1 MSNFAIIVAILS
13 IVLVIY
19 VLTRNVRSRA
29 GSTLNMSPDTVSSQF
44 PDRPIRPLP
53 KRRLREKLSPGAVE
67 TIAYPPSTHETT
79 PLFYYPPYNF
89 REDTSPPRACSTS
102 PSQQTRRAEEGCNYT
117 PRRNGLGLPDGDDEE
132 PALRSTLVTRSPPEI
147 FIRGTQRSSKLDIPD
162 PQPPPSATSSLDGY
176 DVFENTNNKKKRK
189 IPSPGELSVNG
200 TQGSSNEIA
209 ISAGAGNSPTDES
222 HDDRA
227 PFHSVSHPTTGTF
240 LSNNQGISG
249 PGRGRLGR
257 SRNGRSPL
265 RALSDSNSNAW
276 AGRGPK
282 ATQWTT
288 GEQESSGIISNAIAN
303 AEKLRPQGQENVS
316 LLQQHSIATRS
327 TPASTQF
334 TFTCDSQVPGTVQWP
349 GHSSKH
355 SMSTQAGPGSLPPG
369 SVAPHDGS
377 SVAASR
383 GSGSSRRDS
392 KRRLDRSLERAA
404 RRRRREARQD
414 PTKTADEWICEFCEY
429 EMIFGVPPR
438 ALIRQYE
445 MKDRRRRQEEAD
457 RKRLLEKAKE
467 KSRKARKGAKKPASR
482 GENAAAQNLTR
493 EPSTSLD
500 MNHNHSNQSGEDEN
514 HLPNSPGDRTG
525 PDIPTEVQSS

>member
-132 PALRSTLVTRSPPEI
+132 PALRSTLVTGSPPEI
-147 FIRGTQRSSKLDIPD
+147 FTRGTQRSSKPDIPD
-162 PQPPPSATSSLDGY
+162 PQPPPSATSSVDGY

-209 ISAGAGNSPTDES
+209 ISAGAGHSPTDES
-222 HDDRA
+222 HNDRA

-240 LSNNQGISG
+240 SSNNQGISG

-288 GEQESSGIISNAIAN
+288 GGTFIT
-303 AEKLRPQGQENVS
+303 
-316 LLQQHSIATRS
+316 LLLFQALLLCLQ
-327 TPASTQF
+327 TPTHGFITSVCIQPSF
-334 TFTCDSQVPGTVQWP
+334 WTCYADVPLVMERLFSHG
-349 GHSSKH
+349 GF
-355 SMSTQAGPGSLPPG
+355 LLCPP
-369 SVAPHDGS
+369 
-377 SVAASR
+377 
-383 GSGSSRRDS
+383 
-392 KRRLDRSLERAA
+392 
-404 RRRRREARQD
+404 
-414 PTKTADEWICEFCEY
+414 
-429 EMIFGVPPR
+429 
-438 ALIRQYE
+438 
-445 MKDRRRRQEEAD
+445 
-457 RKRLLEKAKE
+457 
-467 KSRKARKGAKKPASR
+467 
-482 GENAAAQNLTR
+482 
-493 EPSTSLD
+493 
-500 MNHNHSNQSGEDEN
+500 
-514 HLPNSPGDRTG
+514 
-525 PDIPTEVQSS
+525 

>member
-1 MSNFAIIVAILS
+1 ML
-13 IVLVIY
+13 
-19 VLTRNVRSRA
+19 
-29 GSTLNMSPDTVSSQF
+29 PDTVSSQF

-53 KRRLREKLSPGAVE
+53 KRRLREKLSPGTVE
-67 TIAYPPSTHETT
+67 TIAYPPSTQETT

-89 REDTSPPRACSTS
+89 RKHTSPPRACSTS

-117 PRRNGLGLPDGDDEE
+117 PRRNGLGLPDGEDEE
-132 PALRSTLVTRSPPEI
+132 PALRSTLVTRTPPEI
-147 FIRGTQRSSKLDIPD
+147 LTRETQRSSKPDIPD
-162 PQPPPSATSSLDGY
+162 PQPPLSATSSVDGY

-189 IPSPGELSVNG
+189 IPSAGELSVNG
-200 TQGSSNEIA
+200 TQGSNNEIA
-209 ISAGAGNSPTDES
+209 ISAGAAANANS
-222 HDDRA
+222 
-227 PFHSVSHPTTGTF
+227 
-240 LSNNQGISG
+240 
-249 PGRGRLGR
+249 
-257 SRNGRSPL
+257 
-265 RALSDSNSNAW
+265 
-276 AGRGPK
+276 
-282 ATQWTT
+282 
-288 GEQESSGIISNAIAN
+288 EQEGSGIISNAIAN

-334 TFTCDSQVPGTVQWP
+334 TFTCDSQVPGMIQWP

-404 RRRRREARQD
+404 RRRRQEARRD
-414 PTKTADEWICEFCEY
+414 STKTADEWICEFCEY
-429 EMIFGVPPR
+429 EMIFGVPPK

-467 KSRKARKGAKKPASR
+467 KSRKARKGGKKAASR
-482 GENAAAQNLTR
+482 GENAAAQNSLQ
-493 EPSTSLD
+493 EPSTSVD
-500 MNHNHSNQSGEDEN
+500 MNHNHSNQSVEDEN
-514 HLPNSPGDRTG
+514 HFPNSPGDRTG
-525 PDIPTEVQSS
+525 PDIPTEIQSS

>member
-1 MSNFAIIVAILS
+1 MGSN
-13 IVLVIY
+13 
-19 VLTRNVRSRA
+19 
-29 GSTLNMSPDTVSSQF
+29 LNMSPDTVSSLF

-117 PRRNGLGLPDGDDEE
+117 PRRNELGLPDGDDEE

-147 FIRGTQRSSKLDIPD
+147 LTRGTQRSSKPDIPD
-162 PQPPPSATSSLDGY
+162 PQPPPSATSSVDGY

-209 ISAGAGNSPTDES
+209 ISAGAGHSPTDES
-222 HDDRA
+222 HNDRA

-282 ATQWTT
+282 ATQWTM
-288 GEQESSGIISNAIAN
+288 GAANANSEQEGSGIISNAIAN

-467 KSRKARKGAKKPASR
+467 KSRKARKGGKKPASR
-482 GENAAAQNLTR
+482 GENAAAQNLPQ

-514 HLPNSPGDRTG
+514 HFPDSPGDRTG

>member
-1 MSNFAIIVAILS
+1 MSNFAIIVAILL

-19 VLTRNVRSRA
+19 VLTRDVRSRA
-29 GSTLNMSPDTVSSQF
+29 GHNLNMSPDTVSSMF
-44 PDRPIRPLP
+44 PGRPIRPLP
-53 KRRLREKLSPGAVE
+53 KRRLREKLSPGTVE
-67 TIAYPPSTHETT
+67 TMAYPPSTQETT

-89 REDTSPPRACSTS
+89 RKHTS

-117 PRRNGLGLPDGDDEE
+117 PRRNGLALPDGEDEE
-132 PALRSTLVTRSPPEI
+132 PALRSTLVTRTPPEI
-147 FIRGTQRSSKLDIPD
+147 LTRGTQRSSKPDIPD
-162 PQPPPSATSSLDGY
+162 PQPPLSAASSVDGY
-176 DVFENTNNKKKRK
+176 DVFENANNKKKRK
-189 IPSPGELSVNG
+189 IPSAGELSVNG
-200 TQGSSNEIA
+200 TQGSNNEIA
-209 ISAGAGNSPTDES
+209 ISAGTGHPPTDES
-222 HDDRA
+222 HNGRA
-227 PFHSVSHPTTGTF
+227 HSHSVSHPTTGTF
-240 LSNNQGISG
+240 SSNNEGISG

-257 SRNGRSPL
+257 LRNGRSPL
-265 RALSDSNSNAW
+265 RALSDGNSNAW
-276 AGRGPK
+276 AGRGSK
-282 ATQWTT
+282 ATTSQWTT
-288 GEQESSGIISNAIAN
+288 GEKEGSGIISNAIAN

-334 TFTCDSQVPGTVQWP
+334 TFTCDSQVPGTIQWP

-355 SMSTQAGPGSLPPG
+355 SMSTQAGPGSLPLG

-404 RRRRREARQD
+404 RRRRQEARRD

-467 KSRKARKGAKKPASR
+467 KSRKARKGGKKAASR
-482 GENAAAQNLTR
+482 GENAAAQNPPQ
-493 EPSTSLD
+493 EPSTSVD

-514 HLPNSPGDRTG
+514 HFPNSPGDRTG
-525 PDIPTEVQSS
+525 PDIPTEIQSS